1 MTLEFPLP
9 KNVASSP
16 LPSVVDSAA
25 VFRHPK
31 TSLVPYG
38 EEREKEGESEEKESD
53 DCDGEKESIECEEKE
68 KESIEC
74 EKEESIDCNENT
86 ESDAVTEEETSDVI
100 ALSKDAP
107 MAPILGPFCVIC
119 GRYGQYICDK
129 TDEDVCSLE
138 CKQKAEARLAASQPS
153 NAVPD
158 ELNTSL
164 HPNELNTSLP
174 SDELNTSLPSNEL
187 NSQPPP
193 NELNTQLIGVAN
205 SEQHRYIANKHRFKD
220 AVTILDSH
228 KCPLCGRT
236 GHLPQDC
243 RYACGKDIDV
253 SQYQREQGEVQH
265 RIHCETMTRYDR
277 EEVRTGEGDDA

>member
-53 DCDGEKESIECEEKE
+53 NCAGEKESIECEEKE

-74 EKEESIDCNENT
+74 EKEKSINCNENT
-86 ESDAVTEEETSDVI
+86 ESDAATEEETSDVI

-164 HPNELNTSLP
+164 
-174 SDELNTSLPSNEL
+174 PSNEL
-187 NSQPPP
+187 NSQPSP
-193 NELNTQLIGVAN
+193 NERNTQLIGVAN

-265 RIHCETMTRYDR
+265 RIHCGTMTRHGR

>member
-9 KNVASSP
+9 KNVPSSP
-16 LPSVVDSAA
+16 LPSVVDAAA

-38 EEREKEGESEEKESD
+38 EEREKEGESEE
-53 DCDGEKESIECEEKE
+53 ECVNCAEEKE
-68 KESIEC
+68 NIES
-74 EKEESIDCNENT
+74 EKEEKSINSNENT
-86 ESDAVTEEETSDVI
+86 ERDDASEEETSDVI

-119 GRYGQYICDK
+119 GKYGQYICDK

-153 NAVPD
+153 NTVP
-158 ELNTSL
+158 S
-164 HPNELNTSLP
+164 NELNTSLP
-174 SDELNTSLPSNEL
+174 SDKLNTTLSSNELNTSLPSNEL

-193 NELNTQLIGVAN
+193 NERNSQLIGVAN

-253 SQYQREQGEVQH
+253 SQYQRKQGEVQH

-277 EEVRTGEGDDA
+277 EEVRTEGGDDA

>member
-9 KNVASSP
+9 KNVPSSP
-16 LPSVVDSAA
+16 LPSVVDAAA

-174 SDELNTSLPSNEL
+174 SNEL
-187 NSQPPP
+187 NSQPSP
-193 NELNTQLIGVAN
+193 NERNTQLIGVAN

-253 SQYQREQGEVQH
+253 SQYQRKQGEVQH
-265 RIHCETMTRYDR
+265 RIHCETMTRHGR

>member
-174 SDELNTSLPSNEL
+174 SNEL

-265 RIHCETMTRYDR
+265 RIHCETMTRHGR

>member
-9 KNVASSP
+9 KNVPSSP
-16 LPSVVDSAA
+16 LPSVVDAAA

-38 EEREKEGESEEKESD
+38 EEREKEGESEE
-53 DCDGEKESIECEEKE
+53 ECVNCAEEKE
-68 KESIEC
+68 NIES
-74 EKEESIDCNENT
+74 EKEEKSINSNENT
-86 ESDAVTEEETSDVI
+86 ERDDASEEETSDVI

-119 GRYGQYICDK
+119 GKYGQYICDK

-158 ELNTSL
+158 ELNTTL
-164 HPNELNTSLP
+164 HPN
-174 SDELNTSLPSNEL
+174 ELNTSLPSNEL
-187 NSQPPP
+187 NSQPSP
-193 NELNTQLIGVAN
+193 NERNSQLIGVAN

-253 SQYQREQGEVQH
+253 SQYQRKQGEVQH

>member
-16 LPSVVDSAA
+16 LPSVVDAAA

-53 DCDGEKESIECEEKE
+53 DCDREKESIECEEKE

-153 NAVPD
+153 NTVPS
-158 ELNTSL
+158 N
-164 HPNELNTSLP
+164 
-174 SDELNTSLPSNEL
+174 ELNTSLPSNEL

>member
-38 EEREKEGESEEKESD
+38 EEREKEGESEEE
-53 DCDGEKESIECEEKE
+53 CVNCAGEKENIE
-68 KESIEC
+68 S
-74 EKEESIDCNENT
+74 EKEEKSINSNENT
-86 ESDAVTEEETSDVI
+86 ERDDASEEETSDVI

-119 GRYGQYICDK
+119 GKYGQYICDK

-153 NAVPD
+153 NTVP
-158 ELNTSL
+158 S
-164 HPNELNTSLP
+164 NELNTSLP
-174 SDELNTSLPSNEL
+174 SDKLNTTLSSNELNTSLPSNEL

-193 NELNTQLIGVAN
+193 NERNTQLIGVAN

-253 SQYQREQGEVQH
+253 SQYQRKQGEVQH
-265 RIHCETMTRYDR
+265 RIHCETMTRHGR

>member
-1 MTLEFPLP
+1 M
-9 KNVASSP
+9 
-16 LPSVVDSAA
+16 
-25 VFRHPK
+25 FRHPK

-38 EEREKEGESEEKESD
+38 EEREKEGESGEE
-53 DCDGEKESIECEEKE
+53 CVNCAGE

-74 EKEESIDCNENT
+74 EKEKSIECEEEKSIDNNENT
-86 ESDAVTEEETSDVI
+86 DSDAATEEETSDVI

-119 GRYGQYICDK
+119 GKYGQYICDK

-153 NAVPD
+153 NAV
-158 ELNTSL
+158 L
-164 HPNELNTSLP
+164 
-174 SDELNTSLPSNEL
+174 SDELNTTLPSNER
-187 NSQPPP
+187 
-193 NELNTQLIGVAN
+193 NTQLIGVAN

-253 SQYQREQGEVQH
+253 SQYQREQGEVQR
-265 RIHCETMTRYDR
+265 RIHCETMTRHDR
-277 EEVRTGEGDDA
+277 EEVRTGCGDDS

>member
-1 MTLEFPLP
+1 M
-9 KNVASSP
+9 
-16 LPSVVDSAA
+16 DSAA

-38 EEREKEGESEEKESD
+38 EEREKEGESEEKKSD

-153 NAVPD
+153 NPVPS
-158 ELNTSL
+158 NK
-164 HPNELNTSLP
+164 LNTSLP
-174 SDELNTSLPSNEL
+174 SDELNTALPLNEL

-193 NELNTQLIGVAN
+193 NERNSQLIGVAN
-205 SEQHRYIANKHRFKD
+205 SEQQRYIANKHRFKD

-253 SQYQREQGEVQH
+253 SQYQRKQGEVQH
-265 RIHCETMTRYDR
+265 RIHCETMTRHGR

>member
-9 KNVASSP
+9 KNVPFSP
-16 LPSVVDSAA
+16 LPSVVDAAA

-38 EEREKEGESEEKESD
+38 EEREKEGESEE
-53 DCDGEKESIECEEKE
+53 ECVNCAEEKE
-68 KESIEC
+68 NIES
-74 EKEESIDCNENT
+74 EKEEKSINSNENT
-86 ESDAVTEEETSDVI
+86 ERDDASEEETSDVI

-119 GRYGQYICDK
+119 GKYGQYICDK

-153 NAVPD
+153 NAVP
-158 ELNTSL
+158 
-164 HPNELNTSLP
+164 
-174 SDELNTSLPSNEL
+174 DELNTSLPSNEL

>member
-9 KNVASSP
+9 KNVPSSP
-16 LPSVVDSAA
+16 LPSVVDAAA

-38 EEREKEGESEEKESD
+38 EEREKEGESEE
-53 DCDGEKESIECEEKE
+53 ECVNCAEEKE
-68 KESIEC
+68 NIES
-74 EKEESIDCNENT
+74 EKEEKSINSNENT
-86 ESDAVTEEETSDVI
+86 ERDDASEEETSDVI

-119 GRYGQYICDK
+119 GKYGQYICDK

-153 NAVPD
+153 NTVP
-158 ELNTSL
+158 S
-164 HPNELNTSLP
+164 NELNTSLP
-174 SDELNTSLPSNEL
+174 SDKLITTLSSNELNTSLPSNEL
-187 NSQPPP
+187 NSQPSP
-193 NELNTQLIGVAN
+193 NERNTQLIGVAN

-265 RIHCETMTRYDR
+265 RIHCETMTRHGR

>member
-9 KNVASSP
+9 KNVPSSP
-16 LPSVVDSAA
+16 LPSVVDAAA

-38 EEREKEGESEEKESD
+38 EEREKEGESEE
-53 DCDGEKESIECEEKE
+53 ECVNCAEEKE
-68 KESIEC
+68 NIES
-74 EKEESIDCNENT
+74 EKEEKSISSNENT
-86 ESDAVTEEETSDVI
+86 ERDDASEEETSDVI

-119 GRYGQYICDK
+119 GKYGQYICDK

-158 ELNTSL
+158 ELNT
-164 HPNELNTSLP
+164 TLP
-174 SDELNTSLPSNEL
+174 PSER

-193 NELNTQLIGVAN
+193 SERNTQLIGVAN

-277 EEVRTGEGDDA
+277 EEVRTEGGDDA

>member
-1 MTLEFPLP
+1 M
-9 KNVASSP
+9 
-16 LPSVVDSAA
+16 DSAA

-38 EEREKEGESEEKESD
+38 EEREKEGESEE
-53 DCDGEKESIECEEKE
+53 ECVNCAEEKE
-68 KESIEC
+68 NIES
-74 EKEESIDCNENT
+74 EKEEKSINSNENT
-86 ESDAVTEEETSDVI
+86 ERDDASEEETSDVI

-119 GRYGQYICDK
+119 GKYGQYICDK

-158 ELNTSL
+158 ELNT
-164 HPNELNTSLP
+164 TLP
-174 SDELNTSLPSNEL
+174 PSER

-193 NELNTQLIGVAN
+193 NERNTQLIGVAN

-277 EEVRTGEGDDA
+277 EEVRTEGGDDA

>member
-9 KNVASSP
+9 KNVPSSP
-16 LPSVVDSAA
+16 LPSVVDAAA

-38 EEREKEGESEEKESD
+38 EEREKEGESE
-53 DCDGEKESIECEEKE
+53 GECVNCAEEKE
-68 KESIEC
+68 NIES
-74 EKEESIDCNENT
+74 EKEEKSINSNENT
-86 ESDAVTEEETSDVI
+86 ERDAATEEETSDVI

-119 GRYGQYICDK
+119 GKYGQYICDK

-153 NAVPD
+153 NTVP
-158 ELNTSL
+158 S
-164 HPNELNTSLP
+164 NELNTSLP
-174 SDELNTSLPSNEL
+174 SDKLNTTLSSNELNTSLPSNEL
-187 NSQPPP
+187 NSQPSP
-193 NELNTQLIGVAN
+193 NERNTQLIGVAN
-205 SEQHRYIANKHRFKD
+205 SEQHRYITNKHRFKD

-265 RIHCETMTRYDR
+265 RIHCETMTRHGR

>member
-1 MTLEFPLP
+1 M
-9 KNVASSP
+9 NCA
-16 LPSVVDSAA
+16 
-25 VFRHPK
+25 
-31 TSLVPYG
+31 
-38 EEREKEGESEEKESD
+38 
-53 DCDGEKESIECEEKE
+53 GEKESIECEEKE

-74 EKEESIDCNENT
+74 EKEKSINCNENT
-86 ESDAVTEEETSDVI
+86 ESDDAFEEETSDVI

-119 GRYGQYICDK
+119 GKYGQYICDK

-158 ELNTSL
+158 ELNT
-164 HPNELNTSLP
+164 TLP
-174 SDELNTSLPSNEL
+174 LNEL
-187 NSQPPP
+187 NSQPSP
-193 NELNTQLIGVAN
+193 NERNTQLIGVAN

>member
-9 KNVASSP
+9 KNVPSSP
-16 LPSVVDSAA
+16 LPSVVDAAA

-38 EEREKEGESEEKESD
+38 EEREKEGESEEE
-53 DCDGEKESIECEEKE
+53 CVNCAEEKESIE
-68 KESIEC
+68 S
-74 EKEESIDCNENT
+74 EKEEKSINSNENT
-86 ESDAVTEEETSDVI
+86 ERDDASEEETSDVI

-138 CKQKAEARLAASQPS
+138 CKQKADARLAASQPS
-153 NAVPD
+153 NTVP
-158 ELNTSL
+158 S
-164 HPNELNTSLP
+164 NELNTSLP
-174 SDELNTSLPSNEL
+174 SDKLNTTLSSNELNTSLPSNEL

-193 NELNTQLIGVAN
+193 NERNSQLIGVAN

-277 EEVRTGEGDDA
+277 EEVRTEGGDDA

>member
-9 KNVASSP
+9 KNVPSSP
-16 LPSVVDSAA
+16 LPSVVDAAA

-38 EEREKEGESEEKESD
+38 EEREKEGESEE
-53 DCDGEKESIECEEKE
+53 ECVNCAEEKE
-68 KESIEC
+68 NIES
-74 EKEESIDCNENT
+74 EKEEKSINSNENT
-86 ESDAVTEEETSDVI
+86 ERDDASEEETSDVI

-119 GRYGQYICDK
+119 GKYGQYICDK

-153 NAVPD
+153 NTVP
-158 ELNTSL
+158 S
-164 HPNELNTSLP
+164 NELNTSLP
-174 SDELNTSLPSNEL
+174 SDKLNTTLSSNELNTSLPPSER

-193 NELNTQLIGVAN
+193 SERNTQLIGVAN

-253 SQYQREQGEVQH
+253 SQYQRKQGEVQH
-265 RIHCETMTRYDR
+265 RIHCETMTRHGR

>member
-9 KNVASSP
+9 KNVPSSP
-16 LPSVVDSAA
+16 LPSVVDAAA

-38 EEREKEGESEEKESD
+38 EEREKEGESEEE
-53 DCDGEKESIECEEKE
+53 CVNCAGEKENIE
-68 KESIEC
+68 S
-74 EKEESIDCNENT
+74 EKEEKSINSNENT
-86 ESDAVTEEETSDVI
+86 ERDDASEEETSDVI

-119 GRYGQYICDK
+119 GKYGQYICDK

-153 NAVPD
+153 NTVP
-158 ELNTSL
+158 S
-164 HPNELNTSLP
+164 NELNTSLP
-174 SDELNTSLPSNEL
+174 SDKLNTTLSSNELNTSLPSNEL

-193 NELNTQLIGVAN
+193 SERNTQLIGVAN

-265 RIHCETMTRYDR
+265 RIHCETMTQHDR
-277 EEVRTGEGDDA
+277 EEVRTGGGGEA

>member
-9 KNVASSP
+9 KNVPSSP
-16 LPSVVDSAA
+16 LPSVVDAAA

-38 EEREKEGESEEKESD
+38 EEREKEGESEE
-53 DCDGEKESIECEEKE
+53 ECVNCAEEKE
-68 KESIEC
+68 NIES
-74 EKEESIDCNENT
+74 EKEEKSINSNENT
-86 ESDAVTEEETSDVI
+86 ERDDASEEETSDVI

-119 GRYGQYICDK
+119 GKYGQYICDK

-153 NAVPD
+153 NTVP
-158 ELNTSL
+158 S
-164 HPNELNTSLP
+164 NELNTSLP
-174 SDELNTSLPSNEL
+174 SDKLNTTLSSNELNTSLPSNEL
-187 NSQPPP
+187 NSQPSP
-193 NELNTQLIGVAN
+193 NERNTQLIGVAN

-253 SQYQREQGEVQH
+253 SQYQRKQGEVQH
-265 RIHCETMTRYDR
+265 RIHCETMTRHGR

>member
-9 KNVASSP
+9 KNVPSSP
-16 LPSVVDSAA
+16 LPSVVDAAA

-38 EEREKEGESEEKESD
+38 EEREKEGESEEE
-53 DCDGEKESIECEEKE
+53 CVNCAGEKENIE
-68 KESIEC
+68 S
-74 EKEESIDCNENT
+74 EKEEKSINSNENT
-86 ESDAVTEEETSDVI
+86 ERDDASEEETSDVI

-119 GRYGQYICDK
+119 GKYGQYICDK

-158 ELNTSL
+158 ELNTA
-164 HPNELNTSLP
+164 LP
-174 SDELNTSLPSNEL
+174 LNEL

-253 SQYQREQGEVQH
+253 SQYQRKQGEVQH
-265 RIHCETMTRYDR
+265 RIHCETMTRHGR

>member
-9 KNVASSP
+9 KNVPSSP
-16 LPSVVDSAA
+16 LPSVVDAAA

-38 EEREKEGESEEKESD
+38 EEREKEGESEEE
-53 DCDGEKESIECEEKE
+53 CVNCAGEKENIE
-68 KESIEC
+68 S
-74 EKEESIDCNENT
+74 EKEEKSINSNENT
-86 ESDAVTEEETSDVI
+86 ERDDASEEETSDVI

-119 GRYGQYICDK
+119 GKYGQYICDK

-153 NAVPD
+153 NTVPS
-158 ELNTSL
+158 N
-164 HPNELNTSLP
+164 
-174 SDELNTSLPSNEL
+174 ELNTSLPSNEL

-193 NELNTQLIGVAN
+193 SERNTQLIGVAN

-265 RIHCETMTRYDR
+265 RIHCETMTQHDR
-277 EEVRTGEGDDA
+277 EEVRTGGGGEA

>member
-16 LPSVVDSAA
+16 LPSVVDAAA

-38 EEREKEGESEEKESD
+38 EEREKEGESEE
-53 DCDGEKESIECEEKE
+53 ECVNCAEEKE
-68 KESIEC
+68 NIES
-74 EKEESIDCNENT
+74 EKEEKSINNNENT
-86 ESDAVTEEETSDVI
+86 ERDDASEEETSDVI

-119 GRYGQYICDK
+119 GKYGQYICDK

-153 NAVPD
+153 NPVPS
-158 ELNTSL
+158 NK
-164 HPNELNTSLP
+164 LNTSLP
-174 SDELNTSLPSNEL
+174 SDELNTALPLNEL

-193 NELNTQLIGVAN
+193 NERNSPLIGVAN

-265 RIHCETMTRYDR
+265 RIHCETMTRHGR

>member
-9 KNVASSP
+9 KNVPSSP
-16 LPSVVDSAA
+16 LPSVVDAAA

-38 EEREKEGESEEKESD
+38 EEREKEGESEE
-53 DCDGEKESIECEEKE
+53 ECVNCAEEKE
-68 KESIEC
+68 NIES
-74 EKEESIDCNENT
+74 EKEEKSINSNENT
-86 ESDAVTEEETSDVI
+86 ERDDASEEETSDVI

-158 ELNTSL
+158 ELNT
-164 HPNELNTSLP
+164 TLP
-174 SDELNTSLPSNEL
+174 PSER

-193 NELNTQLIGVAN
+193 NERNSQLIGVAN

>member
-9 KNVASSP
+9 KNVPSSP

-38 EEREKEGESEEKESD
+38 EEREKEGESEE
-53 DCDGEKESIECEEKE
+53 ECVNCAEEKE
-68 KESIEC
+68 NIES
-74 EKEESIDCNENT
+74 EKEEKSINSNENT
-86 ESDAVTEEETSDVI
+86 ERDDASEEETSDVI

-119 GRYGQYICDK
+119 GKYGQYICDK

-158 ELNTSL
+158 ELNT
-164 HPNELNTSLP
+164 TLP
-174 SDELNTSLPSNEL
+174 PSER

-193 NELNTQLIGVAN
+193 SERNTQLIGVAN

-253 SQYQREQGEVQH
+253 SQYQRKQGEVQH
-265 RIHCETMTRYDR
+265 RIHCETMTRHGR

>member
-9 KNVASSP
+9 KNVPSSP
-16 LPSVVDSAA
+16 LPSVVDAAA

-38 EEREKEGESEEKESD
+38 EEREKEGESEE
-53 DCDGEKESIECEEKE
+53 ECVNCAEEKE
-68 KESIEC
+68 NIES
-74 EKEESIDCNENT
+74 EKEEKSINSNENT
-86 ESDAVTEEETSDVI
+86 ERDDASEEETSDVI

-153 NAVPD
+153 NTVP
-158 ELNTSL
+158 S
-164 HPNELNTSLP
+164 NELNTSLP
-174 SDELNTSLPSNEL
+174 SDKLNTTLSSNELNTSLPSNEL

-193 NELNTQLIGVAN
+193 NERNSQLIGVAN

-253 SQYQREQGEVQH
+253 SQYQRKQGEVQH
-265 RIHCETMTRYDR
+265 RIHCETMTRHGR

>member
-31 TSLVPYG
+31 TSLAPYG
-38 EEREKEGESEEKESD
+38 EEREKEGESEE
-53 DCDGEKESIECEEKE
+53 ECVNCAEEKE
-68 KESIEC
+68 NIES
-74 EKEESIDCNENT
+74 EKEEKSINSNENT
-86 ESDAVTEEETSDVI
+86 ERDDASEEETSDVI

-153 NAVPD
+153 NTVPSN

-164 HPNELNTSLP
+164 HPNELNTSLHP
-174 SDELNTSLPSNEL
+174 NEL

>member
-9 KNVASSP
+9 KNVPSSP
-16 LPSVVDSAA
+16 LPSVVDAAA

-153 NAVPD
+153 NPVPS
-158 ELNTSL
+158 N
-164 HPNELNTSLP
+164 
-174 SDELNTSLPSNEL
+174 ELNTSLPSNEL
-187 NSQPPP
+187 NTALPLNELNSQPPP
-193 NELNTQLIGVAN
+193 NERNTQLIGVAN

-253 SQYQREQGEVQH
+253 SQYQRKQGEVQH
-265 RIHCETMTRYDR
+265 RIHCETMTRHGR

>member
-9 KNVASSP
+9 KNVPSSP
-16 LPSVVDSAA
+16 LPSVVDAAA

-38 EEREKEGESEEKESD
+38 EEREKEGESEE
-53 DCDGEKESIECEEKE
+53 ECVNCAEEKE
-68 KESIEC
+68 NIES
-74 EKEESIDCNENT
+74 EKEEKSINSNENT
-86 ESDAVTEEETSDVI
+86 ERDDASEEETSDVI

-119 GRYGQYICDK
+119 GKYGQYICDK

-153 NAVPD
+153 NTVP
-158 ELNTSL
+158 S
-164 HPNELNTSLP
+164 NELNTSLP
-174 SDELNTSLPSNEL
+174 SDKLNTTLSSNELNTSLPSNEL
-187 NSQPPP
+187 NSQPSP
-193 NELNTQLIGVAN
+193 NERNTQLIGVAN

-277 EEVRTGEGDDA
+277 EEVRTEGGDDA

>member
-38 EEREKEGESEEKESD
+38 EEREKEGESEE
-53 DCDGEKESIECEEKE
+53 ECVNCAEEKE
-68 KESIEC
+68 NIES
-74 EKEESIDCNENT
+74 EKEEKSINSNENT
-86 ESDAVTEEETSDVI
+86 ERDDASEEETSDVI

-119 GRYGQYICDK
+119 GKYGQYICDK

-153 NAVPD
+153 NTVP
-158 ELNTSL
+158 S
-164 HPNELNTSLP
+164 NELNTSLP
-174 SDELNTSLPSNEL
+174 SNELNSQPSPNEL

-253 SQYQREQGEVQH
+253 SQYQRKQGEVQH
-265 RIHCETMTRYDR
+265 RIHCETMTRHGR

>member
-38 EEREKEGESEEKESD
+38 EEREKEGESEE
-53 DCDGEKESIECEEKE
+53 ECVNCAEEKE
-68 KESIEC
+68 NIES
-74 EKEESIDCNENT
+74 EKEEKSINSNENT
-86 ESDAVTEEETSDVI
+86 ERDDASEEETSDVI

-119 GRYGQYICDK
+119 GKYGQYICDK

-153 NAVPD
+153 NTVP
-158 ELNTSL
+158 S
-164 HPNELNTSLP
+164 NELNTSLP
-174 SDELNTSLPSNEL
+174 SDKLNTTLSSNELNTSLPSNEL

-193 NELNTQLIGVAN
+193 SERNTQLIGVAN

-277 EEVRTGEGDDA
+277 EEVRTEGGDDA

>member
-9 KNVASSP
+9 KNVPSSP
-16 LPSVVDSAA
+16 LPSVVDAAA

-38 EEREKEGESEEKESD
+38 EEREKEGESEE
-53 DCDGEKESIECEEKE
+53 ECVNCAEEKE
-68 KESIEC
+68 NIES
-74 EKEESIDCNENT
+74 EKEEKSINSNENT
-86 ESDAVTEEETSDVI
+86 ERDDASEEETSDVI

-119 GRYGQYICDK
+119 GKYGQYICDK

-153 NAVPD
+153 NTVP
-158 ELNTSL
+158 S
-164 HPNELNTSLP
+164 NELNTSLP
-174 SDELNTSLPSNEL
+174 SDKLNTTLSSNELNTSLPPSER

-193 NELNTQLIGVAN
+193 SERNTQLIGVAN

>member
-9 KNVASSP
+9 KNVPSSP
-16 LPSVVDSAA
+16 LPSVVDAAA

-38 EEREKEGESEEKESD
+38 EEREKEGESEE
-53 DCDGEKESIECEEKE
+53 ECVNCAEEKE
-68 KESIEC
+68 NIES
-74 EKEESIDCNENT
+74 EKEEKSINSNENT
-86 ESDAVTEEETSDVI
+86 ERDDASEEETSDVI

-119 GRYGQYICDK
+119 GKYGQYICDK

-153 NAVPD
+153 NTVP
-158 ELNTSL
+158 S
-164 HPNELNTSLP
+164 NELNTSLP
-174 SDELNTSLPSNEL
+174 SDKLITTLSSNELNTSLPSNEL

-265 RIHCETMTRYDR
+265 RIHCETMTRHGR

>member
-16 LPSVVDSAA
+16 LPSVVDAAA

-38 EEREKEGESEEKESD
+38 EEREKEGESEE
-53 DCDGEKESIECEEKE
+53 ECVNCAEEKE
-68 KESIEC
+68 NIES
-74 EKEESIDCNENT
+74 EKEEKSINSNENT
-86 ESDAVTEEETSDVI
+86 ERDDASEEETSDVI

-153 NAVPD
+153 NTVP
-158 ELNTSL
+158 S
-164 HPNELNTSLP
+164 NELNTSLP
-174 SDELNTSLPSNEL
+174 SDKLNTTLSSNELNTSLPSNEL
-187 NSQPPP
+187 NSQPSP
-193 NELNTQLIGVAN
+193 NERNTQLIGVAN

-253 SQYQREQGEVQH
+253 SQYQRKQGEVQH
-265 RIHCETMTRYDR
+265 RIHCETMTRHGR

>member
-38 EEREKEGESEEKESD
+38 EEREKEGESEE
-53 DCDGEKESIECEEKE
+53 ECVNCAEEKE
-68 KESIEC
+68 NIES
-74 EKEESIDCNENT
+74 EKEEKSINSNENT
-86 ESDAVTEEETSDVI
+86 ERDDASEEETSDVI

-119 GRYGQYICDK
+119 GKYGQYICDK

-153 NAVPD
+153 NTVP
-158 ELNTSL
+158 S
-164 HPNELNTSLP
+164 
-174 SDELNTSLPSNEL
+174 
-187 NSQPPP
+187 

-253 SQYQREQGEVQH
+253 SQYQRKQGEVQH
-265 RIHCETMTRYDR
+265 RIHCETMTRHGR

>member
-16 LPSVVDSAA
+16 LPSVVDAAA

-38 EEREKEGESEEKESD
+38 EEREKEGESEE
-53 DCDGEKESIECEEKE
+53 ECVNCAEEKE
-68 KESIEC
+68 NIES
-74 EKEESIDCNENT
+74 EKEEKSINSNENT
-86 ESDAVTEEETSDVI
+86 ERDDASEEETSDVI

-153 NAVPD
+153 NTVP
-158 ELNTSL
+158 S
-164 HPNELNTSLP
+164 NELNTSLP
-174 SDELNTSLPSNEL
+174 SDKLNTTLSSNELNTSLPPSER

-277 EEVRTGEGDDA
+277 EEVRTEGGDDA

>member
-1 MTLEFPLP
+1 M
-9 KNVASSP
+9 
-16 LPSVVDSAA
+16 
-25 VFRHPK
+25 FRHPK

-53 DCDGEKESIECEEKE
+53 DCDREKESIECEEKE

-119 GRYGQYICDK
+119 GKYGQYICDK

-164 HPNELNTSLP
+164 HPN
-174 SDELNTSLPSNEL
+174 ELNTSLPSNEL

-265 RIHCETMTRYDR
+265 RIHCETMTRHGR

>member
-38 EEREKEGESEEKESD
+38 EEREKEGESEE
-53 DCDGEKESIECEEKE
+53 ECVNCAEEKE
-68 KESIEC
+68 NIES
-74 EKEESIDCNENT
+74 EKEEKSINSNENT
-86 ESDAVTEEETSDVI
+86 ERDDASEEETSDVI

-119 GRYGQYICDK
+119 GKYGQYICDK

-153 NAVPD
+153 NTVP
-158 ELNTSL
+158 S
-164 HPNELNTSLP
+164 NELNTSLP
-174 SDELNTSLPSNEL
+174 SDKLNTTLSSNELNTSLPSNEL

-193 NELNTQLIGVAN
+193 NERNSQLIGVAN

-253 SQYQREQGEVQH
+253 SQYQRKQGEVQH
-265 RIHCETMTRYDR
+265 RIHCETMTRHGR